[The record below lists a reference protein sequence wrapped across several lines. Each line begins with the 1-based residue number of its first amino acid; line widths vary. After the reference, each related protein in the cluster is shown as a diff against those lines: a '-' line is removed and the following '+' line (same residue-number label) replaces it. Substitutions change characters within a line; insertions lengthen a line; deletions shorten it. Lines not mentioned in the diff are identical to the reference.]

1 MPRWTFAR
9 SRADQL
15 TARLR
20 ALGLKETLVID
31 REVFRRILKSTL
43 AATLAWLAAELID
56 SPRPALASLAAI
68 IVVQITVRATLTRS
82 IQLTVAVTL
91 GLGASLALGHLVGLH
106 WWSITLVV
114 LAGLIAGELLRL
126 GTLSAQVSISAMLAL
141 SLGSGYGIER
151 VIDTAIGA
159 LIGALVN
166 ALVVPPSHVSEAA
179 RTLRG
184 IGEDLGTLLADIGR
198 GIGNQPNPDT
208 IHRWLQRARDLGA
221 DSRAAIGTVKQG
233 EESLQFNPLA
243 RNELAQ
249 LSRLTEARR
258 ALDHAI
264 SQTRGITRS
273 LLDLHQPID
282 DRDTIRVMIALGDV
296 LTEAGGAVAG
306 FGRLLEDPAS
316 RSDRLLVEQGCE
328 RARQNGDRV
337 VLALAPLTAPGA
349 PPAGP
354 PEAELG
360 QAESGAEPGAA
371 EGETTASAATSRA
384 AAGRLLSSVLV
395 DADRLVREV
404 DIISGVHR
412 AAVAPGTNTVASDG
426 RSI

>member
-1 MPRWTFAR
+1 VVRWAPAR

-20 ALGLKETLVID
+20 ALGLKETLVIQ
-31 REVFRRILKSTL
+31 REVLRRILKSTL
-43 AATLAWLAAELID
+43 AATLAWLAAELIN

-68 IVVQITVRATLTRS
+68 IVVQITVRASLARS

-91 GLGASLALGHLVGLH
+91 GLGAALALGRLAGLH
-106 WWSITLVV
+106 WWSIAIVV

-126 GTLSAQVSISAMLAL
+126 GNLSAQVSISAMLAL

-159 LIGALVN
+159 LIGALVS
-166 ALVVPPSHVSEAA
+166 ALVAPPSHVSEAS

-184 IGEDLGTLLADIGR
+184 IGEDLGALLADIGKGMAQR
-198 GIGNQPNPDT
+198 PNRDA
-208 IHRWLQRARDLGA
+208 IQRWLQRARDLGA

-264 SQTRGITRS
+264 SQTRGIIRS
-273 LLDLHQPID
+273 LMDLAQPIED
-282 DRDTIRVMIALGDV
+282 PDAIRVLRALSEV
-296 LTEAGGAVAG
+296 LAEASTAVAS
-306 FGRLLEDPAS
+306 FGRLQEDAGS
-316 RSDRLLVEQGCE
+316 ESDRHRLVQSCE
-328 RARQNGDRV
+328 SAHRLGERV
-337 VLALAPLTAPGA
+337 VLALAPMTATEEA
-349 PPAGP
+349 L
-354 PEAELG
+354 EAEMTAATTPAPVAG
-360 QAESGAEPGAA
+360 QQDAKYQTA
-371 EGETTASAATSRA
+371 ASAATSRA
-384 AAGRLLSSVLV
+384 AAGRLLSSVFV
-395 DADRLVREV
+395 DVDRLLREV
-404 DIISGVHR
+404 DIISGAHR
-412 AAVAPGTNTVASDG
+412 AAVSPQSDEASPDG
-426 RSI
+426 RSV